1 MSGVQPSIDQFA
13 RYKVALLIAAQM
25 ATPLRMVIQR
35 LSSTP
40 TAQLPHVAPVL
51 AGSIT
56 DSRKA
61 FIIAHNESKSKS
73 GSEMNVL
80 IHKLK
85 AQLSALLQDKS
96 PQARY
101 SALILIKATI
111 EVGGWNVLQGSG
123 AWVRAM
129 IANLR
134 VSCSIPNSKGLNCQ
148 QYLGTL
154 IC

>member
-1 MSGVQPSIDQFA
+1 
-13 RYKVALLIAAQM
+13 
-25 ATPLRMVIQR
+25 
-35 LSSTP
+35 
-40 TAQLPHVAPVL
+40 
-51 AGSIT
+51 
-56 DSRKA
+56 
-61 FIIAHNESKSKS
+61 
-73 GSEMNVL
+73 MNVL